1 MFLNTVS
8 PSDSVRYISEAHA
21 FQKLIS
27 EAEMGELFKIIA
39 WCKNL
44 PANNEFENR
53 CANLPG
59 FTNRQRL
66 LAV

>member
-1 MFLNTVS
+1 MNQMS
-8 PSDSVRYISEAHA
+8 PKDTIQYASAAHA

-27 EAEMGELFKIIA
+27 EAEMGELFKMIA
-39 WCKNL
+39 WSKNL
-44 PANNEFENR
+44 TGSIQFENL

-66 LAV
+66 LVV